1 MLTLKMGVAIHADYT
16 FRVISD
22 DPVRNVGPY
31 LFVNNEL
38 TMDGLSQHGK
48 DLVIGNALF
57 GTSNQVDAAF
67 SGVMVPVFKQSIA
80 NVLPTNTISND
91 STAKTT
97 TIKSTIVFNVAGINT
112 SEDSVL
118 TIREF
123 GIENYNRLVIEDP
136 FQNLEGL
143 LIGKGDRIEVTVDF
157 NYTYYTNNKIGTS
170 SEEYAW

>member
-57 GTSNQVDAAF
+57 GTSN
-67 SGVMVPVFKQSIA
+67 
-80 NVLPTNTISND
+80 
-91 STAKTT
+91 
-97 TIKSTIVFNVAGINT
+97 
-112 SEDSVL
+112 
-118 TIREF
+118 
-123 GIENYNRLVIEDP
+123 
-136 FQNLEGL
+136 
-143 LIGKGDRIEVTVDF
+143 
-157 NYTYYTNNKIGTS
+157 
-170 SEEYAW
+170 